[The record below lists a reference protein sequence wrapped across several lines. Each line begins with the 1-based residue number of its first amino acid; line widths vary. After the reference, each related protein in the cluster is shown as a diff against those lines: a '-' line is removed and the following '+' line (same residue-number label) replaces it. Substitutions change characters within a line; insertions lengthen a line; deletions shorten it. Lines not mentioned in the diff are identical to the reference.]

1 MYVSKIHSCRGQ
13 EAVVLEEKEPPAPK
27 CNCRLIINITEATA
41 IVKRGEAK
49 WIVKERNRGVRDVAC
64 RLCKGDTEVKNCAK
78 CGGTG
83 KQEES
88 YVEDIPGTDIVYTSA
103 DSVDESER
111 KKRKWLAPK
120 TPRVATIESE
130 HISNAYLNGNKDAA
144 MRIEEYGMLIVKEQ
158 LRMLAVGLSNEEFDA
173 AWAEYESADYPPYS
187 PVPIRMEPDNSATRG
202 EGRDF
207 DYGRSI

>member
-1 MYVSKIHSCRGQ
+1 MIASKIHSCRGQ

-27 CNCRLIINITEATA
+27 CPCRRKITVAEATE

-49 WIVKERNRGVRDVAC
+49 WIVKSRKRGVRSVIC
-64 RLCKGDTEVKNCAK
+64 SHCKGGSDIKICAK
-78 CGGTG
+78 CDGTG

-103 DSVDESER
+103 DSVDQREK

-130 HISNAYLNGNKDAA
+130 HISRAYLDGNKEAV

-158 LRMLAVGLSNEEFDA
+158 LRQLANDMTNEEFDA
-173 AWAEYESADYPPYS
+173 SWKKYEDDNCPPYS
-187 PVPIRMEPDNSATRG
+187 PVPIRQEPKNNAAKG
-202 EGRDF
+202 EGRDYDF
-207 DYGRSI
+207 GRTV

>member
-1 MYVSKIHSCRGQ
+1 MIASKIHSCRGQ

-27 CNCRLIINITEATA
+27 CPCRRKITVAEATE

-49 WIVKERNRGVRDVAC
+49 WIVKSRKRGVRSVIC
-64 RLCKGDTEVKNCAK
+64 SHCKGGSDIKICAK

-103 DSVDESER
+103 DSVDQREK

-130 HISNAYLNGNKDAA
+130 HISRAYLDGNKEAV
-144 MRIEEYGMLIVKEQ
+144 MRIEEYGLLTVKEQ
-158 LRMLAVGLSNEEFDA
+158 LRMLTTWMTNEEFDA
-173 AWAEYESADYPPYS
+173 AWAEYENADFRGHPLL
-187 PVPIRMEPDNSATRG
+187 PIRMEPDNSRERG
-202 EGRDF
+202 EGRDYDF
-207 DYGRSI
+207 GRTI